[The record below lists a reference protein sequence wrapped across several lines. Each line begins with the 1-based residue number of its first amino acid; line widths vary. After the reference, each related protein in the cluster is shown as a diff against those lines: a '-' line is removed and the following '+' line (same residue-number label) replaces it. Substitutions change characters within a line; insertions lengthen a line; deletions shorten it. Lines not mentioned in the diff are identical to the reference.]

1 MCQCLPPEKSTDIL
15 DIVYKLAMIAIAGF
29 NGYYAVKVFKFRN
42 TKDQEEKERDR
53 KIQLLKTLVLDHNL
67 KNFYSLFDLIEK
79 ELQKLK
85 QPHLSQPDRES
96 IEGTVSGLFILLRQD
111 FYDALVAIDE
121 NLYNTIKDIAD
132 ELQGALS
139 KIIFDSVLNLSYE
152 PNYEEHVSEPLTEKK
167 TEILKNLFA
176 YRG

>member
-1 MCQCLPPEKSTDIL
+1 M
-15 DIVYKLAMIAIAGF
+15 
-29 NGYYAVKVFKFRN
+29 
-42 TKDQEEKERDR
+42 
-53 KIQLLKTLVLDHNL
+53 
-67 KNFYSLFDLIEK
+67 
-79 ELQKLK
+79 
-85 QPHLSQPDRES
+85 
-96 IEGTVSGLFILLRQD
+96 SGLFILLRQD